1 MEQAWVQLDGLR
13 RAGRFC
19 DAVLVAEG
27 RKFPAHRLVL
37 CACSPYFDRMF
48 QPGFVEQE
56 NKEIQLQDFDAET
69 LSTLLDYIYT
79 SSITITE
86 ENVQDILIGGST
98 SVKRKFFTIP
108 THRQCPIQYSKSGI

>member
-1 MEQAWVQLDGLR
+1 MR

-86 ENVQDILIGGST
+86 ENVQDILIGGLNAMVSNLT
-98 SVKRKFFTIP
+98 DFP
-108 THRQCPIQYSKSGI
+108 QYRQYPRQYSKSGI